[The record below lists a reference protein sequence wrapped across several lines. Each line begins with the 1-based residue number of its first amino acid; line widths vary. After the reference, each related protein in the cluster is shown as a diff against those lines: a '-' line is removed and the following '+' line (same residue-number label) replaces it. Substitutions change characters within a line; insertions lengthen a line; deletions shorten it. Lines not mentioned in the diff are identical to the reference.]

1 MSNDDKTAADVLA
14 DNFREI
20 LPKSAHKH
28 VAELVAEAMSMLD
41 GVCSIEAV
49 GAHIEVDSVV
59 YPGGS
64 VGLDAAGNMV
74 SASLDAE
81 CYVDILV

>member
-1 MSNDDKTAADVLA
+1 MSEERTAADVLA

-20 LPKSAHKH
+20 LPKGAHKH
-28 VAELVAEAMSMLD
+28 VAALVAEAMAMLD
-41 GVCSIEAV
+41 GICSIEAV
-49 GAHIEVDSVV
+49 GAHIEVDSVI

-74 SASLDAE
+74 SASLDTE
-81 CYVDILV
+81 CYVDLLV

>member
-1 MSNDDKTAADVLA
+1 MSDETTAADVLA
-14 DNFREI
+14 DTFREI

-28 VAELVAEAMSMLD
+28 VAELVAEAMGMLD

-64 VGLDAAGNMV
+64 IGLDAAGNMV
-74 SASLDAE
+74 SASLDSA
-81 CYVDILV
+81 CHVDLLV